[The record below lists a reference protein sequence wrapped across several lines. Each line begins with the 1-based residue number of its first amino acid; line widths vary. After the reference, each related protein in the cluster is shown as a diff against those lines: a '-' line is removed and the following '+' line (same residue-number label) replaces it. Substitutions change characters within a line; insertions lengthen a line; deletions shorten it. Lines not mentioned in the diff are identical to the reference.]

1 MRQATSC
8 KEAIRRWEAATGLT
22 PAEATEVKLIC
33 QIPPMDKMDES
44 LNQFE
49 NSTKLSLSTN
59 AIERMI
65 ALPKL
70 KQLKVL
76 SLGRNNIKRIMAL
89 EEIGLTLEELWL
101 SYNSIEKLD
110 GLQPCIKLTTFF
122 LGNNKVRVWDEV
134 SKLSQLPE
142 IKNVLFVGNP
152 IYGDK
157 AQDGYRENN
166 APLVVK
172 RIPQVENVDGK
183 IVSAAVRA
191 AAEALD

>member
-1 MRQATSC
+1 MKATSC
-8 KEAIRRWEAATGLT
+8 KDAIRKWEAATGQV

-33 QIPPMDKMDES
+33 QLPPMDKMDES

-49 NSTKLSLSTN
+49 ACIKLSLSTN

-70 KQLKVL
+70 KQLKIL

-122 LGNNKVRVWDEV
+122 LGNNKVRSWDEV
-134 SKLSQLPE
+134 SKLS
-142 IKNVLFVGNP
+142 
-152 IYGDK
+152 
-157 AQDGYRENN
+157 
-166 APLVVK
+166 
-172 RIPQVENVDGK
+172 
-183 IVSAAVRA
+183 
-191 AAEALD
+191 